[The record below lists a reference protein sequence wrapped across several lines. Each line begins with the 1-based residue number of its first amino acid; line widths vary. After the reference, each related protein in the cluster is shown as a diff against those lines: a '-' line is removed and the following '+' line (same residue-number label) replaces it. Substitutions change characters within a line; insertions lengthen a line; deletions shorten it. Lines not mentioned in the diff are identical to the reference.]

1 MKKTKPFEGN
11 YMKHFIK
18 ITDYLKTD
26 IFKIFDLAD
35 KIQQEEY
42 KNYLKLR

>member
-1 MKKTKPFEGN
+1 MKKTKPFVGN

-35 KIQQEEY
+35 KIQQEET
-42 KNYLKLR
+42 